1 MMKVYNVNK
10 QSYDVWLADWRKSP
24 QILNEIE
31 CWMLLFAQSIRSGNF
46 EMFASVLDQFA
57 RWLFALDH
65 TNYARWLSLFI
76 WSLEMLPQQYPTV
89 YEQFLKGQFTTQ
101 KGIRK
106 FSRISDDHARE

>member
-1 MMKVYNVNK
+1 MCGLLI
-10 QSYDVWLADWRKSP
+10 DVRSS

-31 CWMLLFAQSIRSGNF
+31 CWMLLSAQSIRSGNF

-76 WSLEMLPQQYPTV
+76 WSLEMLPQQYTTV